1 MTTRILILIALLA
14 ATLPAYAEDVSPLFG
29 SSTQGPVQIAIDPH
43 TGLPVVA
50 EAETKQPQAVV
61 TAPVVAAWE

>member
-14 ATLPAYAEDVSPLFG
+14 TATLAHAKDASPLFG

-50 EAETKQPQAVV
+50 EAEPKQLQPH
-61 TAPVVAAWE
+61 PVVASRE